1 MKNRGFSLVE
11 LIVVLVVISL
21 SVALVTPSLSR
32 FSRTIELKSAAKKI
46 SAILRYSRSEAVN
59 QGQIYQIVFDSDLR
73 EVRVQRMEST
83 EVKEESE
90 KREAKDFKKTYPFP
104 GGINLKEVQIASPQ
118 YPSDFPVIEF
128 YPHGGSNGGS
138 IVLNSEDRGGYRI
151 KINFVTG
158 MVKIE
163 KV

>member
-1 MKNRGFSLVE
+1 
-11 LIVVLVVISL
+11 
-21 SVALVTPSLSR
+21 
-32 FSRTIELKSAAKKI
+32 
-46 SAILRYSRSEAVN
+46 
-59 QGQIYQIVFDSDLR
+59 
-73 EVRVQRMEST
+73 MEST

-90 KREAKDFKKTYPFP
+90 RREAKDFKKTYPFP

-118 YPSDFPVIEF
+118 YPSDFPAIEF
-128 YPHGGSNGGS
+128 YPNGGSNGGS

-151 KINFVTG
+151 KIHFVTG